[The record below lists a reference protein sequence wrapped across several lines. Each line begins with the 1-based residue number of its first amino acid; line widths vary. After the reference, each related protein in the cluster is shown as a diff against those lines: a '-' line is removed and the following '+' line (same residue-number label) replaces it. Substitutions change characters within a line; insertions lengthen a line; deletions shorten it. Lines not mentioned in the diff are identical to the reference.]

1 MITISDA
8 FIINDRDGE
17 SPYLR
22 AAPVTPTIRRL
33 RLKIAPL
40 PNGRGG
46 NARDRRRHR
55 RAAQAIQHKPT
66 DFAGVLLRKMYED
79 LCEQNDRMIWMGMG
93 ADTVRCAADYDPGE
107 SVWGENGER

>member
-1 MITISDA
+1 MIQISDA
-8 FIINDRDGE
+8 FIINDRDSE

-22 AAPVTPTIRRL
+22 AAPVTSTIR

-55 RAAQAIQHKPT
+55 RAGYSIKYKPT
-66 DFAGVLLRKMYED
+66 DFTGALLRNMGED
-79 LCEQNDRMIWMGMG
+79 LREQHDRMIWMGMG

-107 SVWGENGER
+107 SVWDENGER